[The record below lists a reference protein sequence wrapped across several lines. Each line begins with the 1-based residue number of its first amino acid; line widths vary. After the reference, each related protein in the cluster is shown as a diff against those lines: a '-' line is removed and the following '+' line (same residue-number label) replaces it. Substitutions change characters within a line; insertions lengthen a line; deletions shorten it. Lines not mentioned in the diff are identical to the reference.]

1 MLNNISNFDDLNLYK
16 HIEFIKNGTTY
27 VKEGNTY
34 KTYQLSDLYLD
45 NYTSST
51 KSLLNKTTTFNSTQI
66 IETYETNDFKQ
77 LLQNE
82 INASID
88 YIPRTIYILSKDI
101 LKHRRAD
108 KGEAD
113 VWLAKGGTWA
123 DENIQVTATGSN
135 DSGVSWIVETEG
147 KRIFHAGDLCNWYA
161 RFLADGNKD
170 RQPYSEELGEDID
183 PVAEEKRFLGELKD
197 IQKIA
202 KGFEL
207 VMFPVDGRIGNG
219 YTLGA
224 RQFIERFQVGMFV
237 PMHFVQSG
245 FESAWRMEPFC
256 QEKHVP
262 FWRIACEG
270 DSIVLADGMSIRHT
284 RVEDIPQL
292 QALFSHA
299 RSFMLETGNPSQWTA
314 AYPSEE
320 LLRKDIG
327 SRDSYVVEDE
337 KQTVIATFVLRGGVD
352 PTYDVIYE
360 GRWLN
365 DAPYATIHRIA
376 SDGTR
381 KGILN
386 LAMQFALLN
395 YNNIR
400 IDTHRDN
407 QVMRNAITK
416 EGFVYCGVIH
426 CWNGDERVAYQF
438 RK

>member
-1 MLNNISNFDDLNLYK
+1 MIRLTYIFHSGFVVETAAGILVFDYWLDLANVLPK
-16 HIEFIKNGTTY
+16 CLSRRGGRHVY
-27 VKEGNTY
+27 VFASHFHKDHFTKDIFGW
-34 KTYQLSDLYLD
+34 KQSLGSDV
-45 NYTSST
+45 T
-51 KSLLNKTTTFNSTQI
+51 
-66 IETYETNDFKQ
+66 
-77 LLQNE
+77 
-82 INASID
+82 
-88 YIPRTIYILSKDI
+88 YILSKDI
-101 LKHRRAD
+101 LKHSRAD

-161 RFLADGNKD
+161 RFLADGNKY

-202 KGFEL
+202 KGFDL

-237 PMHFVQSG
+237 PMHFVLSG

-270 DSIVLADGMSIRHT
+270 DSIVLADGVSIRHT
-284 RVEDIPQL
+284 RVEDIPRL

-381 KGILN
+381 KGILH
-386 LAMQFALLN
+386 LVMQFAQLD

-407 QVMRNAITK
+407 QVMRNAIAK
-416 EGFVYCGVIH
+416 EGFVYCGIIP

>member
-1 MLNNISNFDDLNLYK
+1 MIRLTYIFHSGFVVETAAGILVFDYWLDLANVLPK
-16 HIEFIKNGTTY
+16 CLSRRGGRHVY
-27 VKEGNTY
+27 VFASHFHKDHFTKDIFGW
-34 KTYQLSDLYLD
+34 KQSLGSDV
-45 NYTSST
+45 T
-51 KSLLNKTTTFNSTQI
+51 
-66 IETYETNDFKQ
+66 
-77 LLQNE
+77 
-82 INASID
+82 
-88 YIPRTIYILSKDI
+88 YILSKDI
-101 LKHRRAD
+101 LKHSRAD

-135 DSGVSWIVETEG
+135 DSGVSWIVETG
-147 KRIFHAGDLCNWYA
+147 GNRIFHAGDLCNWYA
-161 RFLADGNKD
+161 RFLADGNKY

-202 KGFEL
+202 KGFDL

-237 PMHFVQSG
+237 PMHFVLSG

-270 DSIVLADGMSIRHT
+270 DSIVLADGVSIRHT
-284 RVEDIPQL
+284 RVEDIPRL

-381 KGILN
+381 KGILH
-386 LAMQFALLN
+386 LAMQFAQLD

-407 QVMRNAITK
+407 QVMRNAIAK

>member
-1 MLNNISNFDDLNLYK
+1 MIRLTYIFHSGFVVETAAGILVFDYWLDLANVLSK
-16 HIEFIKNGTTY
+16 CLSRRGGRHVY
-27 VKEGNTY
+27 VFASHFHKDHFTKDIFGW
-34 KTYQLSDLYLD
+34 KQSLGSDV
-45 NYTSST
+45 T
-51 KSLLNKTTTFNSTQI
+51 
-66 IETYETNDFKQ
+66 
-77 LLQNE
+77 
-82 INASID
+82 
-88 YIPRTIYILSKDI
+88 YILSKDI
-101 LKHRRAD
+101 LKHSRAD

-135 DSGVSWIVETEG
+135 DSGVSWIVETG
-147 KRIFHAGDLCNWYA
+147 GNRIFHAGDLCNWYA
-161 RFLADGNKD
+161 RFLADGNKY

-202 KGFEL
+202 KGFDL

-237 PMHFVQSG
+237 PMHFVLSG

-270 DSIVLADGMSIRHT
+270 DSIVLADGVSIRHT
-284 RVEDIPQL
+284 RVEDIPRL

-381 KGILN
+381 KGILH
-386 LAMQFALLN
+386 LAMQFAQLD

-407 QVMRNAITK
+407 QVMRNAIAK
-416 EGFVYCGVIH
+416 EGFVYCGIIH

>member
-1 MLNNISNFDDLNLYK
+1 MIRLTYIFHSGFVVETAAGILVFDYWLDLANVLPK
-16 HIEFIKNGTTY
+16 CLSRRGGRHVY
-27 VKEGNTY
+27 VFASHFHKDHFTKDIFGW
-34 KTYQLSDLYLD
+34 KQSLGSDV
-45 NYTSST
+45 T
-51 KSLLNKTTTFNSTQI
+51 
-66 IETYETNDFKQ
+66 
-77 LLQNE
+77 
-82 INASID
+82 
-88 YIPRTIYILSKDI
+88 YILSKDI
-101 LKHRRAD
+101 LKHSRAD

-135 DSGVSWIVETEG
+135 DSGVSWIVETG
-147 KRIFHAGDLCNWYA
+147 GNRIFHAGDLCNWYA
-161 RFLADGNKD
+161 RFLADGNKY

-202 KGFEL
+202 KGFDL

-237 PMHFVQSG
+237 PMHFVLSG

-270 DSIVLADGMSIRHT
+270 DSIVLADGVSIRHT
-284 RVEDIPQL
+284 RVEDIPRI

-381 KGILN
+381 KGILH
-386 LAMQFALLN
+386 LAMQFAQLD

-407 QVMRNAITK
+407 QVMRNAIAK
-416 EGFVYCGVIH
+416 EGFVYCGIIH

>member
-1 MLNNISNFDDLNLYK
+1 MIRLTYIFHSGFVVETAAGILVFDYWLDLANVLPK
-16 HIEFIKNGTTY
+16 CLSRRGGRHVY
-27 VKEGNTY
+27 VFASHFHKDHFTKDIFGW
-34 KTYQLSDLYLD
+34 KQSLGSDV
-45 NYTSST
+45 T
-51 KSLLNKTTTFNSTQI
+51 
-66 IETYETNDFKQ
+66 
-77 LLQNE
+77 
-82 INASID
+82 
-88 YIPRTIYILSKDI
+88 YILSKDI
-101 LKHRRAD
+101 LKHSRAD

-161 RFLADGNKD
+161 RFLADGNKY

-202 KGFEL
+202 KGFDL

-237 PMHFVQSG
+237 PMHFVLSG

-270 DSIVLADGMSIRHT
+270 DSIVLADGVSIRHT
-284 RVEDIPQL
+284 RVEDIPRL

-381 KGILN
+381 KGILH
-386 LAMQFALLN
+386 LAMQFALLD
-395 YNNIR
+395 YRNIR

-407 QVMRNAITK
+407 QVMRNAIAK
-416 EGFVYCGVIH
+416 EGFVYCGIIH

-438 RK
+438 QK

>member
-1 MLNNISNFDDLNLYK
+1 MIRLTYIFHSGFVVETAAGMLVFDYWLDLANVLPK
-16 HIEFIKNGTTY
+16 CLSRRGGRHVY
-27 VKEGNTY
+27 VFASHFHEDHFTKDIFGW
-34 KTYQLSDLYLD
+34 KQSLGSDV
-45 NYTSST
+45 T
-51 KSLLNKTTTFNSTQI
+51 
-66 IETYETNDFKQ
+66 
-77 LLQNE
+77 
-82 INASID
+82 
-88 YIPRTIYILSKDI
+88 YILSKDI

-170 RQPYSEELGEDID
+170 RQPHSEELGEDID

-202 KGFEL
+202 KGFDL

-237 PMHFVQSG
+237 PMHFVLSG

-270 DSIVLADGMSIRHT
+270 DSIVLADGVSIRHT

-292 QALFSHA
+292 QTLFSHA
-299 RSFMLETGNPSQWTA
+299 RSFMLETGNPHQWTA

-320 LLRKDIG
+320 LLREDIG
-327 SRDSYVVEDE
+327 SGDSYVVEDE
-337 KQTVIATFVLRGGVD
+337 NQTVIATFVLRGGID

-381 KGILN
+381 KGILH
-386 LAMQFALLN
+386 LAVQFALLD

-407 QVMRNAITK
+407 QVMRNAIAK
-416 EGFVYCGVIH
+416 EGFTYCGIIH

-438 RK
+438 QK

>member
-1 MLNNISNFDDLNLYK
+1 MIRLTYIFHSGFVVETAAGILVFDYWLDLANVLPK
-16 HIEFIKNGTTY
+16 CLSRRGGRHVY
-27 VKEGNTY
+27 VFASHFHKDHFTKDIFGW
-34 KTYQLSDLYLD
+34 KQSLGSDV
-45 NYTSST
+45 T
-51 KSLLNKTTTFNSTQI
+51 
-66 IETYETNDFKQ
+66 
-77 LLQNE
+77 
-82 INASID
+82 
-88 YIPRTIYILSKDI
+88 YILSKDI
-101 LKHRRAD
+101 LKHSRAD

-161 RFLADGNKD
+161 RFLADGNKY

-202 KGFEL
+202 KGFDL

-237 PMHFVQSG
+237 PMHFVLSG

-270 DSIVLADGMSIRHT
+270 DSIVLADGVSIRHT
-284 RVEDIPQL
+284 RVEDIPRL

-381 KGILN
+381 KGILH
-386 LAMQFALLN
+386 LAMQFAQLD

-407 QVMRNAITK
+407 QVMRNAIAK
-416 EGFVYCGVIH
+416 EGFVYCGIIH

>member
-1 MLNNISNFDDLNLYK
+1 MIRLTYIFHSGFVVETAAGILVFDYWLDLANVLPK
-16 HIEFIKNGTTY
+16 CLSRRGGRHVY
-27 VKEGNTY
+27 VFASHFHKDHFTKDIFGW
-34 KTYQLSDLYLD
+34 KQSLGSDV
-45 NYTSST
+45 T
-51 KSLLNKTTTFNSTQI
+51 
-66 IETYETNDFKQ
+66 
-77 LLQNE
+77 
-82 INASID
+82 
-88 YIPRTIYILSKDI
+88 YILSKDI
-101 LKHRRAD
+101 LKHSRAD

-161 RFLADGNKD
+161 RFLADGNKY

-202 KGFEL
+202 KGFDL

-237 PMHFVQSG
+237 PMHFVLSG

-270 DSIVLADGMSIRHT
+270 DSIVLADGVSIRHT
-284 RVEDIPQL
+284 QMEDIPQL

-381 KGILN
+381 KGILH
-386 LAMQFALLN
+386 LVMQSAQLD

-407 QVMRNAITK
+407 QVMRNAIAK
-416 EGFVYCGVIH
+416 EGFVYCGIIH

>member
-1 MLNNISNFDDLNLYK
+1 MIRLTYIFHSGFVVETAAGILVFDYWLDLANVLPK
-16 HIEFIKNGTTY
+16 CLSRRGGRHVY
-27 VKEGNTY
+27 VFASHFHKDHFTKDIFGW
-34 KTYQLSDLYLD
+34 KQSLGSDV
-45 NYTSST
+45 T
-51 KSLLNKTTTFNSTQI
+51 
-66 IETYETNDFKQ
+66 
-77 LLQNE
+77 
-82 INASID
+82 
-88 YIPRTIYILSKDI
+88 YILSKDI
-101 LKHRRAD
+101 LKHSRAD

-135 DSGVSWIVETEG
+135 DSGVSWIVETG
-147 KRIFHAGDLCNWYA
+147 GNRIFHAGDLCNWYA
-161 RFLADGNKD
+161 RFLADGNKY

-202 KGFEL
+202 KGFDL

-237 PMHFVQSG
+237 PMHFVLSG

-270 DSIVLADGMSIRHT
+270 DSIVLADGVSIRHT
-284 RVEDIPQL
+284 RVEDIPRL

-337 KQTVIATFVLRGGVD
+337 KQTVIATFVLRCGID

-381 KGILN
+381 KGILH
-386 LAMQFALLN
+386 LAMQFAQLD

-407 QVMRNAITK
+407 QVMRNAIAK
-416 EGFVYCGVIH
+416 EGFVYCGIIH

>member
-1 MLNNISNFDDLNLYK
+1 MIRLTYIFHSGFVVETAAGILVFDYWLDLANVLPK
-16 HIEFIKNGTTY
+16 CLSRRGGRHVY
-27 VKEGNTY
+27 VFASHFHKDHFTKDIFGW
-34 KTYQLSDLYLD
+34 KQSLGSDV
-45 NYTSST
+45 T
-51 KSLLNKTTTFNSTQI
+51 
-66 IETYETNDFKQ
+66 
-77 LLQNE
+77 
-82 INASID
+82 
-88 YIPRTIYILSKDI
+88 YILSKDI
-101 LKHRRAD
+101 LKHSRAD

-135 DSGVSWIVETEG
+135 DSGVSWIVETG
-147 KRIFHAGDLCNWYA
+147 GNRIFHAGDLCNWYA
-161 RFLADGNKD
+161 RFLADGNKY

-202 KGFEL
+202 KGFDL

-237 PMHFVQSG
+237 PMHFVLSG

-270 DSIVLADGMSIRHT
+270 DSIVLADGVSIRHT
-284 RVEDIPQL
+284 RVEDIPRL

-376 SDGTR
+376 SDGIR
-381 KGILN
+381 KGILH
-386 LAMQFALLN
+386 LVMQFAQLD

-407 QVMRNAITK
+407 QVMRNAIAK
-416 EGFVYCGVIH
+416 EGFVYCGIIH